1 MNKINT
7 LLRGVYTLGLCL
19 ILSQFAVAQP
29 GQDPKSV
36 LNFVKATVSDQSN
49 AGIAVTNPTANY
61 ADVQFTFYGFDGN
74 PVSSGLL
81 NPVRYRVAPQGQI
94 SVLARDLFAVSGVDG
109 WVQATSLTPDLIG
122 SYLVGDFAKTLEGA
136 APATALSTQV
146 VPLIQQDANNDTT
159 LIVVNPSS
167 SGTSTVTIAFYGSAG
182 QQLGGTTL
190 TLVGHA
196 GVPLHPAQIVPNLP
210 ADGVSARIVS
220 SIPVAATAIISRT
233 SGLLFAPG
241 QAVDQPAALRV
252 APHFLSGNGFDSKL
266 VLTNPNN
273 TPVPVTISLIGP
285 TGGVVDPSL
294 QGPVARTFNIPPNG
308 SISEKT
314 SDLLPPFII
323 PLTID
328 GWLRIESGNVALD
341 GELILDEGTAV
352 SAIPL
357 QTNPLSRTVY
367 SEVFENPS
375 TVTELVMLNPAA
387 VNATVDVFLLQT
399 DGTTV
404 AQNSITVPAN
414 SKSLKLVHDLLPD
427 VVNQTGSYLF
437 VRSSVP
443 IYSTEV
449 IISGS
454 TFLADVPGGVVSPAF
469 VPDNV
474 GTTPR
479 IRVESSTTDVRA
491 GSSIRVTVL
500 ATTSDDAVFTIGT
513 QVLNFRRISAI
524 AGIFELDLPVL
535 ETGFVNLRVHANG
548 ADSPA
553 VPLHILPSDNTPTQN
568 ISGTALYQKIDV
580 TDSGLDLNHPVMFP
594 IRNAR
599 VEVLNSISQ
608 TLVSVSETD
617 ALGRFT
623 VAVPFDPNLTVRVL
637 SRIRAFDLRVAD
649 NTNSNA
655 LYALSANV
663 DGSAGTS
670 NLLVVDKSPGSR
682 VSGAFNILE
691 VIQRANETVKTADPN
706 LPPIPVTVYWSTRNT
721 HTLGN
726 PAAGLIGTSEFNVGN
741 NTAYILGDRDT
752 DSDEFDDAVIAHEY
766 AHMLAAKYS
775 RDDSAGGPHF
785 LGDMLDPRLAW
796 SEGWANFFSS
806 AVRNDAIWRD
816 SHGPNGVQ
824 ILRYDLSDNSAAADP
839 HPGYWSE
846 ASVQS
851 LLWNLFDG
859 SETGPYPFSAIWGS
873 FADLQKDHFV
883 YLPYFL
889 DHFIARIPAATND
902 VLGLA
907 QARSIDYQPLG
918 VPSVTNPFPTQMT
931 VGSSV
936 GGYVDSY
943 STRRT
948 NLVTSSHF
956 YTFTTTGGAATI
968 RMDIVDLGPGNNPS
982 NNDLDIFLY
991 DINGRMIDKSDNG
1004 LNGQTERISDRLPLS
1019 PAGSTYIVEVR
1030 SYYTKGETGNTVFNS
1045 GDYKLSV
1052 SVQ

>member
-1 MNKINT
+1 M
-7 LLRGVYTLGLCL
+7 
-19 ILSQFAVAQP
+19 
-29 GQDPKSV
+29 
-36 LNFVKATVSDQSN
+36 
-49 AGIAVTNPTANY
+49 
-61 ADVQFTFYGFDGN
+61 
-74 PVSSGLL
+74 
-81 NPVRYRVAPQGQI
+81 
-94 SVLARDLFAVSGVDG
+94 
-109 WVQATSLTPDLIG
+109 
-122 SYLVGDFAKTLEGA
+122 
-136 APATALSTQV
+136 
-146 VPLIQQDANNDTT
+146 
-159 LIVVNPSS
+159 
-167 SGTSTVTIAFYGSAG
+167 
-182 QQLGGTTL
+182 
-190 TLVGHA
+190 
-196 GVPLHPAQIVPNLP
+196 
-210 ADGVSARIVS
+210 
-220 SIPVAATAIISRT
+220 
-233 SGLLFAPG
+233 
-241 QAVDQPAALRV
+241 

-414 SKSLKLVHDLLPD
+414 SKSLRLVHDLLPD
-427 VVNQTGSYLF
+427 VVNQTGSYVF

-479 IRVESSTTDVRA
+479 IRVESSTTDVRS

-524 AGIFELDLPVL
+524 AGIFELDLPAL

-553 VPLHILPSDNTPTQN
+553 VPLHILPPDNTPTQN

-617 ALGRFT
+617 AR
-623 VAVPFDPNLTVRVL
+623 
-637 SRIRAFDLRVAD
+637 
-649 NTNSNA
+649 
-655 LYALSANV
+655 
-663 DGSAGTS
+663 GT
-670 NLLVVDKSPGSR
+670 LHR
-682 VSGAFNILE
+682 
-691 VIQRANETVKTADPN
+691 RC
-706 LPPIPVTVYWSTRNT
+706 
-721 HTLGN
+721 
-726 PAAGLIGTSEFNVGN
+726 
-741 NTAYILGDRDT
+741 
-752 DSDEFDDAVIAHEY
+752 
-766 AHMLAAKYS
+766 
-775 RDDSAGGPHF
+775 
-785 LGDMLDPRLAW
+785 
-796 SEGWANFFSS
+796 
-806 AVRNDAIWRD
+806 
-816 SHGPNGVQ
+816 
-824 ILRYDLSDNSAAADP
+824 
-839 HPGYWSE
+839 
-846 ASVQS
+846 SV
-851 LLWNLFDG
+851 
-859 SETGPYPFSAIWGS
+859 
-873 FADLQKDHFV
+873 
-883 YLPYFL
+883 
-889 DHFIARIPAATND
+889 
-902 VLGLA
+902 
-907 QARSIDYQPLG
+907 
-918 VPSVTNPFPTQMT
+918 
-931 VGSSV
+931 
-936 GGYVDSY
+936 
-943 STRRT
+943 
-948 NLVTSSHF
+948 
-956 YTFTTTGGAATI
+956 
-968 RMDIVDLGPGNNPS
+968 
-982 NNDLDIFLY
+982 
-991 DINGRMIDKSDNG
+991 
-1004 LNGQTERISDRLPLS
+1004 
-1019 PAGSTYIVEVR
+1019 
-1030 SYYTKGETGNTVFNS
+1030 
-1045 GDYKLSV
+1045 
-1052 SVQ
+1052 